1 MRSVTYRP
9 RGHWSRSVRSKP
21 YTDVRSCCPLSTVRA
36 LVPKNAETSENQIS
50 KPPCGARSSPIPVS
64 CGVCGGSAGAVS
76 GGKGEGGEG
85 GGTEGERL
93 DKHSMAMVRTN
104 GSKAGKLVEMRLYAW
119 LMGVATVAVL

>member
-1 MRSVTYRP
+1 MAYA
-9 RGHWSRSVRSKP
+9 
-21 YTDVRSCCPLSTVRA
+21 DVRSCCPVSTVRA
-36 LVPKNAETSENQIS
+36 LVPKKAETSEYQIS
-50 KPPCGARSSPIPVS
+50 KPPCGARSSPMPTS
-64 CGVCGGSAGAVS
+64 CGACGGSAGAVS
-76 GGKGEGGEG
+76 GGKGARGGEG